1 MMHTPLL
8 HDSEPALSPFIE
20 TKCRQMAGR
29 FAAVVFLL
37 TFFGLY
43 VYGIATYGFFLGIGL
58 GWLPSGLVAW
68 FLAIFTKSIADSSF
82 SRAVMKQ
89 RYNEDMLQSFLHDS

>member
-1 MMHTPLL
+1 MHKFPL

-43 VYGIATYGFFLGIGL
+43 VYGIAIYGFFLGIGL
-58 GWLPSGLVAW
+58 GWLPSGLAAW
-68 FLAIFTKSIADSSF
+68 VLAVFTKSIADSSF
-82 SRAVMKQ
+82 PYAVMKQ
-89 RYNEDMLQSFLHDS
+89 RYVEQMLQSFLHDS